1 MQPWLRGFGEFRA
14 RSIKLLFILKDTI
27 ALINSMEI
35 NLGLTRTVDGRSFE
49 KNIFPIAKQ
58 GMMNSDTSPSSK
70 TAQTGVLLGLS
81 AYFFWGF
88 FPAFFKLVDH
98 LSPMLIL
105 CHRLLW
111 SFAFLVLLIML
122 TRRHAEVIAALRK
135 RKVLLTLCVSTVL
148 IAGNWLVFLYA
159 VNAGHVLQSSL
170 GYFIT
175 PLFTIFLG
183 FVFLGERLHR
193 WQNISLLLAAS
204 GVLFLTIAQ
213 GVLPWIS
220 LLLAFTFGS
229 YGLLRK
235 KVAVDSLIGLTVET
249 LLLAPFAL
257 SFLLY
262 VDSHGGSF
270 FGEKSIDPLVLILS
284 GVVTVIPLLLFAA
297 AARRLRLATV
307 GFLHYITPTMHFL
320 LAIFAFN
327 EPFSTEHAISFALIW
342 SALAIYTIASLR
354 GSKAYSLSE

>member
-1 MQPWLRGFGEFRA
+1 MKTD
-14 RSIKLLFILKDTI
+14 S
-27 ALINSMEI
+27 SM
-35 NLGLTRTVDGRSFE
+35 
-49 KNIFPIAKQ
+49 
-58 GMMNSDTSPSSK
+58 TSTS
-70 TAQTGVLLGLS
+70 AQTGVFLGIA

-98 LSPMLIL
+98 LSPMIIL

-111 SFAFLVLLIML
+111 SFAFLVLLIVL
-122 TRRHAEVIAALRK
+122 TRRHTEVFAALRK
-135 RKVLLTLCVSTVL
+135 PNVLLTLCASTVL

-183 FVFLGERLHR
+183 FIFLGERLHR

-204 GVLFLTIAQ
+204 GVLSLTIAQ

-235 KVAVDSLIGLTVET
+235 KVGVDSLIGLMVET

-257 SFLLY
+257 VFLFY
-262 VDSHGGSF
+262 VDSQGGRF
-270 FGEKSIDPLVLILS
+270 FGETSIDTLVLILS
-284 GVVTVIPLLLFAA
+284 GVVTAIPLLLFAA

-307 GFLHYITPTMHFL
+307 GFLQYITPTLHFL
-320 LAIFAFN
+320 LAIFAYQ
-327 EPFSTEHAISFALIW
+327 EPFSVVHAVSFSLIW
-342 SALAIYTIASLR
+342 AALLIYSIAGFRRARDYALA
-354 GSKAYSLSE
+354 E